1 MMGYR
6 VKDETIGVSEF
17 SNHQYGISLS
27 GPIIKNKLFFF
38 INGEMDRQEEPISY
52 TTANSA
58 ADATVL
64 QGLSD
69 FLGDELGY
77 NPGKFD
83 VNKTNTQADRITAR
97 LDWNINSNNVL
108 SLKYYYLKSFNTNN
122 PSTSGAPNNGR
133 GPNAFAIPFSSSF
146 YRTNNNFN
154 IWMADLNTTINDRM
168 SNYLKIG
175 YSRLRDYRD
184 MDGGYFPQV
193 DILDGDN
200 NAYTTFGTEANSY
213 NNQLNSDIWQI
224 QDNFLMNFGKHQITV
239 GTQSDYR
246 AFKNGFAQN
255 YPGSCVFNSV
265 DDFKF
270 NVLATK
276 QYMAAHNGSVQGFDI
291 RVLSSNAIWICL
303 NCENC
308 IARCPK
314 EINIPKVMDYL
325 RERSR
330 KERCIH
336 KESRPVVAFHS
347 AFLESVKR
355 TGRLYEVGLVAGFKA
370 RTLRLTQDLN
380 VAHVMFVKGK
390 LNLFPERVKDENKIK
405 KIFAQTIEKTQK

>member
-146 YRTNNNFN
+146 YRTN
-154 IWMADLNTTINDRM
+154 
-168 SNYLKIG
+168 
-175 YSRLRDYRD
+175 
-184 MDGGYFPQV
+184 
-193 DILDGDN
+193 LDG
-200 NAYTTFGTEANSY
+200 
-213 NNQLNSDIWQI
+213 
-224 QDNFLMNFGKHQITV
+224 
-239 GTQSDYR
+239 R
-246 AFKNGFAQN
+246 
-255 YPGSCVFNSV
+255 
-265 DDFKF
+265 
-270 NVLATK
+270 
-276 QYMAAHNGSVQGFDI
+276 
-291 RVLSSNAIWICL
+291 
-303 NCENC
+303 
-308 IARCPK
+308 
-314 EINIPKVMDYL
+314 
-325 RERSR
+325 
-330 KERCIH
+330 
-336 KESRPVVAFHS
+336 
-347 AFLESVKR
+347 LE
-355 TGRLYEVGLVAGFKA
+355 Y
-370 RTLRLTQDLN
+370 D
-380 VAHVMFVKGK
+380 H
-390 LNLFPERVKDENKIK
+390 
-405 KIFAQTIEKTQK
+405 

>member
-1 MMGYR
+1 MIAPFDVRNGGFTGAGINSVTKSGSNEFHASVYMYTKSPSMMGYR

-97 LDWNINSNNVL
+97 LDWNIN
-108 SLKYYYLKSFNTNN
+108 
-122 PSTSGAPNNGR
+122 GR

-168 SNYLKIG
+168 SN
-175 YSRLRDYRD
+175 
-184 MDGGYFPQV
+184 
-193 DILDGDN
+193 
-200 NAYTTFGTEANSY
+200 
-213 NNQLNSDIWQI
+213 
-224 QDNFLMNFGKHQITV
+224 
-239 GTQSDYR
+239 
-246 AFKNGFAQN
+246 
-255 YPGSCVFNSV
+255 
-265 DDFKF
+265 
-270 NVLATK
+270 
-276 QYMAAHNGSVQGFDI
+276 
-291 RVLSSNAIWICL
+291 
-303 NCENC
+303 
-308 IARCPK
+308 
-314 EINIPKVMDYL
+314 
-325 RERSR
+325 
-330 KERCIH
+330 
-336 KESRPVVAFHS
+336 
-347 AFLESVKR
+347 
-355 TGRLYEVGLVAGFKA
+355 
-370 RTLRLTQDLN
+370 
-380 VAHVMFVKGK
+380 
-390 LNLFPERVKDENKIK
+390 
-405 KIFAQTIEKTQK
+405 